1 MAKVLSPKNRKEKTC
16 AERKD
21 RKRKR
26 SKMGKNDE
34 QADTVTRKKLRH
46 RAKLEKAKKWGRK
59 I

>member
-1 MAKVLSPKNRKEKTC
+1 MAKVHSHKNRKKKIC

-26 SKMGKNDE
+26 SKTGKNNE

-46 RAKLEKAKKWGRK
+46 RTSLEKAKKWGCK